1 MPSEIPPSY
10 EIPAETL
17 EKLRRIFSKDV
28 SQEASIFKVLSD
40 PLRLKI
46 LRVLKEESVCV
57 CVLIELS
64 NIQYSALSYHLK
76 LLRDANLIDFRKKG
90 KFLIYSLTDF
100 GRKIVEIIDKLN
112 THEHI

>member
-10 EIPAETL
+10 EIPAKTL

-76 LLRDANLIDFRKKG
+76 LLKDANLIDFERKG
-90 KFLIYSLTDF
+90 KFLIYYLTDF
-100 GRKIVEIIDKLN
+100 GRRMVEILELISHN
-112 THEHI
+112 

>member
-1 MPSEIPPSY
+1 
-10 EIPAETL
+10 
-17 EKLRRIFSKDV
+17 
-28 SQEASIFKVLSD
+28 VLSD

-76 LLRDANLIDFRKKG
+76 LLKDANLIDFERKG
-90 KFLIYSLTDF
+90 KFLIYYLTDF
-100 GRKIVEIIDKLN
+100 GRRIVEILELISHD
-112 THEHI
+112 

>member
-28 SQEASIFKVLSD
+28 SEASIFKALSD

-76 LLRDANLIDFRKKG
+76 LLKDANLVDFERKG
-90 KFLIYSLTDF
+90 KFLIYYLTDF
-100 GRKIVEIIDKLN
+100 GRKVVEIIDELN
-112 THEHI
+112 THEHK